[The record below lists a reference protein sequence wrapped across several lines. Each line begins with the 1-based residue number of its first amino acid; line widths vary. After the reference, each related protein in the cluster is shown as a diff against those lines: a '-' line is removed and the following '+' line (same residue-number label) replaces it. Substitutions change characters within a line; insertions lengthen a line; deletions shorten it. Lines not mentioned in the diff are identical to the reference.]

1 MTFFQSLVLGVVQ
14 GLTEFLPVSSSG
26 HLVVMGAVL
35 GVPTPPLIY
44 DLLLHLATTMAAII
58 FFWKQL
64 RQLNLRQIL
73 IIISASVPVGIV
85 GVLFKDKIAGLFG
98 SLLLVSIA
106 LLITGILNIL
116 SDRVL
121 ERQKKFAAKGE
132 NHIKNE
138 NEGVEFPSF
147 KQGLLV
153 GVFQMMALTPGI
165 SRSGST
171 VFAGLLSGLKR
182 EAAFNF
188 SFLLVIPPILIAT
201 FLEIQDV
208 VWTPELVNSLP
219 VYSVG
224 IVTSFFIGL
233 FSLWL
238 LKKILVSS
246 KWDYFGFYCLFLG
259 GGLIVAQIFGLF

>member
-26 HLVVMGAVL
+26 HLVVMGSVL
-35 GVPTPPLIY
+35 GVSTPPLIY
-44 DLLLHLATTMAAII
+44 DLLLHLATTLATMI

-64 RQLNLRQIL
+64 RQLDLRQIL
-73 IIISASVPVGIV
+73 VIIFANVPVGIV
-85 GVLFKDKIAGLFG
+85 GVLFKDQVASLFG

-106 LLITGILNIL
+106 LLITGTLNIL
-116 SDRVL
+116 SSRVL
-121 ERQKKFAAKGE
+121 ERRKKLAVGGE
-132 NHIKNE
+132 NYVKNE
-138 NEGVEFPSF
+138 IEVIEFPSF

-153 GVFQMMALTPGI
+153 GVFQMVALTPGV

-171 VFAGLLSGLKR
+171 VFAGLLSGLER

-188 SFLLVIPPILIAT
+188 SFLLVIPAILIAT
-201 FLEIQDV
+201 FLEVQDV
-208 VWTPELVNSLP
+208 VWTPELVDSLP
-219 VYSVG
+219 VYLVG
-224 IVTSFFIGL
+224 IVASFFIGL

-238 LKKILVSS
+238 LKKILISS

-259 GGLIVAQIFGLF
+259 GGLIIAQIFGLF